1 MNSND
6 FISVSELTARLKGHI
21 EPEFRDLWVQG
32 EVSNV
37 RVVSSGHAYFAMKD
51 ENATIS
57 ATFFSFTKRVG
68 GKFELKDG
76 MKVLACGS
84 VGVYAPRGSYQLN
97 VSQLEPMG
105 VGALQLQFEQLKA
118 KLLSEGLFDVSR
130 KRPLP
135 KYPRKI
141 VVITSGQAAAFH
153 DVRTVMRRRAPF
165 VELLLIPSLVQGA
178 DAPARLIQA
187 LRVASHFKLG
197 DVILLTRG
205 GGSLEDLWCFNDEAL
220 AREIARS
227 EIPVVSAV
235 GHEIDFTISDFV
247 SDLRAPTPSA
257 GAEIL
262 TEAWLELSQSLDQ
275 MQARLKVGIDRE
287 IQSKRRLLQNLAVR
301 VRSPRDKLREQAQR
315 ADELYLRLERAMS
328 LTLERRRSKL
338 QSAALTLE
346 ALSPLKV
353 LGRGFTLVSDVAG
366 ALIRSVHGL
375 KAKDSIQIRLVDGVV
390 HARVEEVQPG

>member
-1 MNSND
+1 MNPSD
-6 FISVSELTARLKGHI
+6 FLTVSELTARLKGHI
-21 EPEFRDLWVQG
+21 EPEFRDLWIQG

-37 RVVSSGHAYFAMKD
+37 RVMSSGHAYFAIKD
-51 ENATIS
+51 ADATIS

-68 GKFELKDG
+68 GKFELRDG

-118 KLLSEGLFDVSR
+118 KLQAEGLFDSSR

-141 VVITSGQAAAFH
+141 VIITSGQAAAFH
-153 DVRTVMRRRAPF
+153 DVRTVLKRRAPF

-178 DAPARLIQA
+178 DAPHRLIQA

-220 AREIARS
+220 AREIAQC

-262 TEAWLELSQSLDQ
+262 TQSWLELSQSLNQ
-275 MQARLKVGIDRE
+275 MHARLRVGVDRE
-287 IQSKRRLLQNLAVR
+287 IQSKRRLLQTLAVR
-301 VRSPRDKLREQAQR
+301 VRSPKDKLREQAQR
-315 ADELYLRLERAMS
+315 ADELYLRLERATQ
-328 LTLERRRSKL
+328 LTLERRRSRL
-338 QSAALTLE
+338 QSLTLTLE

-353 LGRGFTLVSDVAG
+353 LGRGFSLVSDSSG
-366 ALIRSVHGL
+366 SLIRTVKEL
-375 KAKDSIQIRLVDGVV
+375 KAKDAIQIRLADGLVQ
-390 HARVEEVQPG
+390 ARVEEVRPG

>member
-1 MNSND
+1 MTSAD

-32 EVSNV
+32 EISNV
-37 RVVSSGHAYFAMKD
+37 RVVSSGHAYFALKD
-51 ENATIS
+51 ADSTIA

-68 GKFELKDG
+68 TKFELKDG
-76 MKVLACGS
+76 MKVLAYGS
-84 VGVYAPRGSYQLN
+84 VGIYAPRGSYQLN

-118 KLLSEGLFDVSR
+118 KLTAEGLFDPSR
-130 KRPLP
+130 KRALP
-135 KYPRKI
+135 RYPKKI

-153 DVRTVMRRRAPF
+153 DVRTVLRRRAPF
-165 VELLLIPSLVQGA
+165 VEVLLIPSLVQGA
-178 DAPARLIQA
+178 DAAGKLIQA

-220 AREIARS
+220 AREIAKS

-235 GHEIDFTISDFV
+235 GHEIDFTISDFTA
-247 SDLRAPTPSA
+247 DLRAPTPSA

-262 TEAWLELSQSLDQ
+262 TEAWLELSQSIHQ
-275 MQARLKVGIDRE
+275 MSSRLRVGIDRE
-287 IQSKRRLLQNLAVR
+287 IQSKKRLLQALAVR

-315 ADELYLRLERAMS
+315 ADELALRLERAMS
-328 LTLERRRSKL
+328 LVLERRKSRL

-353 LGRGFTLVSDVAG
+353 LGRGFSLVSDG
-366 ALIRSVHGL
+366 EGTLIRSVKNL
-375 KAKDSIQIRLVDGVV
+375 EAQQSIEIRLVDGRIRAKIEGV
-390 HARVEEVQPG
+390 HPA